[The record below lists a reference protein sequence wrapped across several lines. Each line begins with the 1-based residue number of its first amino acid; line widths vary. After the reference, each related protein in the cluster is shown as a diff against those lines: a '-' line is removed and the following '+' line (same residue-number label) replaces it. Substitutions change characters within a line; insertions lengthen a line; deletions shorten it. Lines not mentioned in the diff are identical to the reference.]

1 MIVVER
7 EVLVEGTPEAEAYI
21 AQAAADDDSSVPSWL
36 VPAVSA
42 ALLGAF
48 ALVIVAGRRRRTR

>member
-1 MIVVER
+1 VIVVER
-7 EVLVEGTPEAEAYI
+7 EVLVEGTPEAEAY
-21 AQAAADDDSSVPSWL
+21 QAAADDDSSVPSWL